1 MILARACVPA
11 VCLLF
16 FAAAAAA
23 VPQVA
28 DANGRI
34 VRLQTLQAGPYELS
48 VGTVP
53 KTPQIGVFHM
63 TMTIADASTKAYLV
77 DAEVRIT
84 GVGPDGPANE
94 VGPLIATGSLRD
106 PSFYEAN
113 PSVDREGT
121 WVFTI
126 AVAAE
131 LGEASADFPVE
142 VRQAN
147 PLIGVVTFLALAAF
161 LVILGLSARAYL
173 RERRAGAKPR

>member
-1 MILARACVPA
+1 MVGRAYVPA
-11 VCLLF
+11 VCLLL

-28 DANGRI
+28 YANGRV
-34 VRLQTLQAGPYELS
+34 VRLQALRAGPYEIS
-48 VGTVP
+48 IGTVP
-53 KTPQIGVFHM
+53 KTPEIGVFHM
-63 TMTIADASTKAYLV
+63 TMTVADASTKAYVL
-77 DAEVRIT
+77 DAEVRVT

-94 VGPLIATGSLRD
+94 IGPLIATASSRD

-113 PSVDREGT
+113 PSVDREGP

-131 LGEASADFPVE
+131 LGEASADFTVD

-161 LVILGLSARAYL
+161 LVIIGLSARAYL
-173 RERRAGAKPR
+173 RERRSGADRH

>member
-1 MILARACVPA
+1 MVGRAYVPA
-11 VCLLF
+11 VCLLL
-16 FAAAAAA
+16 FAAAAAM
-23 VPQVA
+23 VPQA
-28 DANGRI
+28 AYANGRS
-34 VRLQTLQAGPYELS
+34 VRLQTLQAGPYEIS

-63 TMTIADASTKAYLV
+63 TMTIADASTKAYVL
-77 DAEVRIT
+77 DAEIRIT

-94 VGPLIATGSLRD
+94 IGPITPTTSVRD
-106 PSFYEAN
+106 PAFYEAN
-113 PSVDREGT
+113 PSVDREGN

-131 LGEASADFPVE
+131 LGEASADFAVD

-161 LVILGLSARAYL
+161 LVIIGLSARAYL
-173 RERRAGAKPR
+173 RERRAGAKGR